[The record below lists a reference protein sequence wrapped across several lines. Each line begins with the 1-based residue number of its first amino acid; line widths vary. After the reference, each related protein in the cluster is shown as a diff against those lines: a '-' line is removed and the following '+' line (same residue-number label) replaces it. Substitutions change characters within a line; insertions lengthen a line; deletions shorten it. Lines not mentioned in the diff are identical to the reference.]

1 MAIEA
6 KTHILLSRIRTHH
19 VMFRSYLVLAFR
31 SLLKNGRYTLINV
44 LGLAIGITCCLLI
57 LLYVADERG
66 YDQHWLNGDRIYR
79 MSLERIYPD
88 RRTGYA
94 IVPPSYAQSVKN
106 ECPEVETVT
115 RITDFNRGGVTILK
129 VGERNFEETRL
140 LAADSTFF
148 LVFQIPMLHGNPETA
163 LTDPNGIVLT
173 ASTARRFFGKTEVL
187 GQTIQLPGGDQ
198 VRQLA
203 VAGVCEDVPDN
214 AHFTFD
220 ILLPTKG
227 VRFLEALNHVSF
239 AACTYFLLHPG
250 ASAAGM
256 EAKFPEIVEKY
267 AAGEIQRNFGVG
279 WEEFKKTGNGYRYY
293 LTPLRDIHLHS
304 NLESELKTPGNAATV
319 RVFTVVALFILLIA
333 CVNFMNLATARS
345 AERAREVGL
354 RKTLGGE
361 RKQLIAQF
369 LLEALLVSAC
379 ATVLAGGLTAL
390 TLPAFNDLAGK
401 TLSLAPYTDGRGIA
415 GLLMFTL
422 ATGLLAGSYP
432 AGVLSSFR
440 PVEVLKGRFSAQK
453 RGIAL
458 RNGLVVFQFAIS
470 ILMLVSTIVV
480 FRQLQ
485 FISEKQLGFQK
496 EHVVTIA
503 NAFFL
508 GQKTDAFKEELRRV
522 PGVISAGGT
531 SETPGGPNY
540 FGVSFKKQEDN
551 GSVTGRCVVADEG
564 YLQTLN
570 MELLA
575 GRGFSKNFNDSLSV
589 ILNEKAVRDLAL
601 GPDPVGKKLVM
612 PGSFFD
618 PNESDVIF
626 TVTGVVR
633 DFHFQSL
640 HENIVPLFIVYHQ
653 IAQRTNNLLVAR
665 IEPEQFQS
673 FVGEAEKLWR
683 QLAPERPFHYTFL
696 DEDLAALYVAEQ
708 REQRIFGLF
717 ALLAVFIA
725 CIGLLGLAAY
735 MIRQRTKEIGIRKVL
750 GASVAGITALLARG
764 FLKLVVISL
773 LIATPV
779 AWYFMDRWLSDFA
792 YRIGLE
798 WWIFAAAGAIAVA
811 IAFLTVSFQSITA
824 ALANPVRAIRSE

>member
-1 MAIEA
+1 MLRNYF
-6 KTHILLSRIRTHH
+6 LLALRT
-19 VMFRSYLVLAFR
+19 
-31 SLLKNGRYTLINV
+31 LLKNGRYTLINV
-44 LGLAIGITCCLLI
+44 LGLATGITCCLLI

-66 YDQHWLNGDRIYR
+66 YDRHWPNGGRIYR

-106 ECPEVETVT
+106 ECPEVEAVT
-115 RITDFNRGGVTILK
+115 RIADFNRGGVTVFK
-129 VGERNFEETRL
+129 VGEQTFEETNL

-148 LVFQIPMLHGNPETA
+148 RVFKIPMLHGNPETA
-163 LTDPNGIVLT
+163 LTDPDGVVLT
-173 ASTARRFFGKTEVL
+173 ASTARRYFGKTEVL
-187 GQTIQLPGGDQ
+187 GQIVQLPGGNQ

-203 VAGVCEDVPDN
+203 VAGVCEDLPEN

-220 ILLPTKG
+220 ILMPTKG
-227 VRFLEALNHVSF
+227 VRFLEALNHISF
-239 AACTYFLLHPG
+239 AANTYFLLHPG
-250 ASAAGM
+250 ADAKGM

-267 AAGEIQRNFGVG
+267 AAGEIQRNFGVS

-293 LTPLRDIHLHS
+293 LTQLRDIHLHS
-304 NLESELKTPGNAATV
+304 NLESELKTPGNATTT
-319 RVFTVVALFILLIA
+319 RVFTLVALFILLIA

-361 RKQLIAQF
+361 RKQLIGQF
-369 LLEALLVSAC
+369 LLEAMLVSAC
-379 ATVLAGGLTAL
+379 ATLLAAGLTTL
-390 TLPAFNDLAGK
+390 TLPAFNELAGK
-401 TLSLAPYTDGRGIA
+401 NLGLSQYADGRGIA
-415 GLLMFTL
+415 GLLLFTL
-422 ATGLLAGSYP
+422 AVGLVAGSYP
-432 AGVLSSFR
+432 AGVLSGFR
-440 PVEVLKGRFSAQK
+440 PAEVLKGQFTKQK
-453 RGIAL
+453 RGVAL

-480 FRQLQ
+480 FRRLQ

-503 NAFFL
+503 NGFFL
-508 GQKTDAFKEELRRV
+508 GPKTEAFKAELRRIA
-522 PGVISAGGT
+522 GAISVGGA

-540 FGVSFKKQEDN
+540 FGTSFKKPEDN
-551 GSVTGRCVVADEG
+551 ESVTGRCAVVDEN
-564 YLQTLN
+564 YLQTLG

-575 GRGFSKNFNDSLSV
+575 GRGFSKDFNDSLSV
-589 ILNEKAVRDLAL
+589 ILNERAATDLAL
-601 GPDPVGKKLVM
+601 GPDPVGKTLVM

-618 PNESDVIF
+618 PNEGDVQF
-626 TVTGVVR
+626 TVIGVVR

-640 HENIVPLFIVYHQ
+640 HENIVPLFLVYHQ
-653 IAQRTNNLLVAR
+653 VAQRTNNTLVAR
-665 IEPEQFQS
+665 IQPEQFQG
-673 FVGEAEKLWR
+673 FIPEAEKLWNR
-683 QLAPERPFHYTFL
+683 MAPERPFHYSFL
-696 DEDLAALYVAEQ
+696 DDNLAKLYAAEQ

-735 MIRQRTKEIGIRKVL
+735 MTRQRTKEIGIRKVL
-750 GASVAGITALLARG
+750 GASVMGITGLLAKD
-764 FLKLVVISL
+764 FLLLVILSL
-773 LIATPV
+773 VIATPV

-792 YRIGLE
+792 YRIHLE
-798 WWIFAAAGAIAVA
+798 WWMFGAAGATAVA

-824 ALANPVRAIRSE
+824 ALANPVKALRSE